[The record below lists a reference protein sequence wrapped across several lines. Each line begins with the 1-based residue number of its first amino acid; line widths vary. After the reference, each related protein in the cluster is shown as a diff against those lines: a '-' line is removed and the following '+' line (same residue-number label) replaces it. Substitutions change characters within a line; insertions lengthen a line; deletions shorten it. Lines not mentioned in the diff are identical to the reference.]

1 MNGSSNGAAM
11 MQVEIDQSGKIG
23 KTNEDTV
30 LAFSNGTQSAVL
42 ITRAVKQTCL
52 RTLRKQGYEPNTI
65 YLRLFVAGLY
75 YLLCQHMATIDL
87 AVIDVEYP
95 GHNDTI
101 RRYLL
106 NLLRRDGLDIR
117 KERITFDF
125 VGKGSPAH
133 AVALAT
139 FRRQR
144 QPDKVLTVEQLL
156 AMF

>member
-1 MNGSSNGAAM
+1 MI
-11 MQVEIDQSGKIG
+11 QVEIDQSGKIG

-30 LAFSNGTQSAVL
+30 LAFSNSTQSAVL
-42 ITRAVKQTCL
+42 ISRSVKQTCL
-52 RTLRKQGYEPNTI
+52 RTLHKQGYEPNAI

-75 YLLCQHMATIDL
+75 YLLCEHMATIDL

-106 NLLRRDGLDIR
+106 NLLRRNGLDIR
-117 KERITFDF
+117 KERIAFDF

-133 AVALAT
+133 VIALTT

-144 QPDKVLTVEQLL
+144 LPDQVLTVEQLL
-156 AMF
+156 ATF

>member
-1 MNGSSNGAAM
+1 
-11 MQVEIDQSGKIG
+11 MQVEVDQSGKMG
-23 KTNEDTV
+23 KTNDDTV
-30 LAFSNGTQSAVL
+30 LAFSNGIQFAVF
-42 ITRAVKQTCL
+42 IPRKVKQTCL
-52 RTLRKQGYEPNTI
+52 RTLRRRGLEPNTI

-75 YLLCQHMATIDL
+75 YLLVGHMASIDL

-125 VGKGSPAH
+125 VGKSSPAH
-133 AVALAT
+133 AIALST
-139 FRRQR
+139 FRRER
-144 QPDKVLTVEQLL
+144 QAGRVLSAADLL
-156 AMF
+156 AAI

>member
-1 MNGSSNGAAM
+1 
-11 MQVEIDQSGKIG
+11 MQVEIDQTGKIG

-30 LAFSNGTQSAVL
+30 LAFSNGIQSAVL
-42 ITRAVKQTCL
+42 ITRAVKQACL
-52 RTLRKQGYEPNTI
+52 RTLRRRGYESNTI

-75 YLLCQHMATIDL
+75 YLLCQHMAAIDL

-106 NLLRRDGLDIR
+106 NLLQRDGLDIH
-117 KERITFDF
+117 KERIAFNF
-125 VGKGSPAH
+125 VGKDSPAH
-133 AVALAT
+133 AVALAP

-156 AMF
+156 AIV